1 MIVILQLK
9 ALTMIKHS
17 NMSLL
22 TYFQKFRDLINVTMV
37 PRSKEFTVSL
47 TDVLWYPSQLNCQDA
62 KYIYNKKA
70 IAAKRPNAKL
80 STLVAET
87 DNEVDKDSSDAQE
100 AYILGKVI
108 ENNPEIEDDE
118 EEENEI
124 DNVSEVLPQKLT
136 PYTGLNIYWLL
147 IISI

>member
-1 MIVILQLK
+1 
-9 ALTMIKHS
+9 
-17 NMSLL
+17 
-22 TYFQKFRDLINVTMV
+22 
-37 PRSKEFTVSL
+37 
-47 TDVLWYPSQLNCQDA
+47 
-62 KYIYNKKA
+62 
-70 IAAKRPNAKL
+70 
-80 STLVAET
+80 LVAET

-136 PYTGLNIYWLL
+136 PYTGLNIF
-147 IISI
+147 